1 MVSFRTKLTLDFLEL
16 FCIPII
22 NIKRVVLNMI
32 EKNVFLYRDIF
43 TIVNKDYKSFLR
55 KLYFFARYFDAEDRL
70 KPALINSLKSFFN
83 SRVLNSKLA
92 LFYFLQ

>member
-22 NIKRVVLNMI
+22 NIKKRVVLNMI

-43 TIVNKDYKSFLR
+43 FTIVNKDYKSF
-55 KLYFFARYFDAEDRL
+55 
-70 KPALINSLKSFFN
+70 S
-83 SRVLNSKLA
+83 
-92 LFYFLQ
+92 